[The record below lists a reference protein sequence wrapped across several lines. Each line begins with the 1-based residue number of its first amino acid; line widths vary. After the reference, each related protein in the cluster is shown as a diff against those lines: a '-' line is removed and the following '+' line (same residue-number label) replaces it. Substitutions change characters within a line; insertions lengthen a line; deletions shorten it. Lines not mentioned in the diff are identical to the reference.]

1 MSIKILIAGG
11 GTGGHVFPGVA
22 VAEALE
28 KMDGH
33 TSVMWIGTGRP
44 VERNILKDRGWIYRV
59 LDVKPVYGH
68 GMPGTVMAMLALP
81 LALLRAL
88 SLIGKFKPDVV
99 LGVGGYVS
107 GPVIVAARLAGKRVA
122 IHEQNFAPGLANRWA
137 GRFAH
142 VILTSFSGTASYF
155 PAGCLEKIEC
165 TGNPV
170 RLSLVEKAAGY
181 GVRRRGREPSVLVL
195 GGSQGAAGL
204 NRLAA
209 SALQGLGKSGLP
221 VRVVHQAGPGRVEE
235 TEQFYR
241 EMKNARVVEFI
252 DDMAMAY
259 GKADLVICRA
269 GATTIAELSALG
281 KPSVLIPYPY
291 SAEGHQDVNAR
302 VMAEN
307 GAALYFQQADT
318 GSVML
323 GSEIEKLLKDEKRLD
338 SMGKKAKVLG
348 KPEAAERIAASLL
361 DMVVERH
368 DPVQGKCIKNS

>member
-1 MSIKILIAGG
+1 
-11 GTGGHVFPGVA
+11 
-22 VAEALE
+22 
-28 KMDGH
+28 
-33 TSVMWIGTGRP
+33 
-44 VERNILKDRGWIYRV
+44 
-59 LDVKPVYGH
+59 
-68 GMPGTVMAMLALP
+68 
-81 LALLRAL
+81 
-88 SLIGKFKPDVV
+88 
-99 LGVGGYVS
+99 
-107 GPVIVAARLAGKRVA
+107 
-122 IHEQNFAPGLANRWA
+122 
-137 GRFAH
+137 
-142 VILTSFSGTASYF
+142 
-155 PAGCLEKIEC
+155 
-165 TGNPV
+165 
-170 RLSLVEKAAGY
+170 
-181 GVRRRGREPSVLVL
+181 
-195 GGSQGAAGL
+195 
-204 NRLAA
+204 
-209 SALQGLGKSGLP
+209 

-252 DDMAMAY
+252 DDMAKAY

-307 GAALYFQQADT
+307 GAALYFQQAHT

-361 DMVVERH
+361 DMVAERH